1 MAVCVNGPAGTPL
14 TVLPLYCRACASLAF
29 FACEGFFFWR
39 TLLSSV
45 FRTAPTLTSDLK
57 TDHPEVTGLL
67 ALVRDAPAAFSSTL
81 VGVPRSLRSPRSLS
95 LAFSRKVT
103 LHVVSVPSLVP
114 RGARARRLERRGL
127 HGALAALRAPRS

>member
-67 ALVRDAPAAFSSTL
+67 ALVRDAP
-81 VGVPRSLRSPRSLS
+81 
-95 LAFSRKVT
+95 
-103 LHVVSVPSLVP
+103 
-114 RGARARRLERRGL
+114 
-127 HGALAALRAPRS
+127 

>member
-57 TDHPEVTGLL
+57 TDLL
-67 ALVRDAPAAFSSTL
+67 QHARWRTTLLEEPTLLEFSLFKESDAPRGICALSCHAVQEPGGL
-81 VGVPRSLRSPRSLS
+81 NVEDCMVLS
-95 LAFSRKVT
+95 L
-103 LHVVSVPSLVP
+103 PY
-114 RGARARRLERRGL
+114 
-127 HGALAALRAPRS
+127 ALRDLEAHKPLDPHCEALG

>member
-45 FRTAPTLTSDLK
+45 FRTVPTLTSDLK

-95 LAFSRKVT
+95 LAFSRNVT
-103 LHVVSVPSLVP
+103 LHVVSVPS
-114 RGARARRLERRGL
+114 RATRCKSQ
-127 HGALAALRAPRS
+127 AA